1 MSASHLF
8 AYHPRGDLLALA
20 DGPELLVYNGEDES
34 PRWRHAGSGGL
45 IALGIT
51 EDRIV
56 SLTQEGKLTSWPL
69 DGAAPLTEL
78 DLGDD
83 PRALAV
89 AADGTAAVALAGE
102 VAVAAPD
109 GARRALPIAGVTAL
123 AWSGDGARLAVGGDD
138 GRLRIAPTA
147 AGDGAAPAAESP
159 ELGAPIRSVAWNPA
173 GFWIATAGEQVFR
186 VDADGG
192 AATRLTGAAGME
204 PDAVACS
211 PDGALVGLRL
221 DARTVAV
228 LALPSKDTVASLQYL
243 DREVVGLGFGPA
255 PWLGVALDRGDGNK
269 INLRTQAVHRTD
281 PHPGRERTR
290 WLISASIDPAAL
302 PAGRPARAPASA
314 PAEADAGAS
323 PSRLPILIGVVLAII
338 AVVILL
344 SR

>member
-1 MSASHLF
+1 MSASQLF
-8 AYHPRGDLLALA
+8 AYHPRGEVLVLA

-34 PRWRHAGSGGL
+34 PRWQRSCAGTL
-45 IALGIT
+45 LALGIAG
-51 EDRIV
+51 DQIV
-56 SLTQEGKLTSWPL
+56 SLTLEGRLTLWPL
-69 DGAAPLTEL
+69 DGAGPLTEL

-89 AADGTAAVALAGE
+89 AADGTSAAALAGE
-102 VAVAAPD
+102 VAIVARD
-109 GARRALPIAGVTAL
+109 GARRALPIAGATAL
-123 AWSGDGARLAVGGDD
+123 AWSGDGARVAAGGDD
-138 GRLRIAPTA
+138 GRLRIAPA
-147 AGDGAAPAAESP
+147 AADDGAAPAESP

-192 AATRLTGAAGME
+192 AATRLTGAGGME

-221 DARTVAV
+221 DARTVV
-228 LALPSKDTVASLQYL
+228 VMALPSKDTVATLEYL
-243 DREVVGLGFGPA
+243 DREVVGLAFGPA

-290 WLISASIDPAAL
+290 WLISASIDPATL
-302 PAGRPARAPASA
+302 PAVGPARAPAAA
-314 PAEADAGAS
+314 PAAVVDAGAGS
-323 PSRLPILIGVVLAII
+323 SRLPLVIGVALAII